1 MNGANIALLAPGA
14 GLVLVLVA
22 VLDLLNAVQVQA
34 GENVMKK
41 KTKKPIE

>member
-1 MNGANIALLAPGA
+1 MNGANIALLAAGA
-14 GLVLVLVA
+14 GLVLVA

-41 KTKKPIE
+41 KKAIE

>member
-1 MNGANIALLAPGA
+1 MNGANIALLAAGA

-41 KTKKPIE
+41 KKKAIE